1 MQLPFVVVKC
11 EKIVSVL
18 FEQGAAKKNI
28 FRCAKLNSE
37 NKFRSLRRATKG
49 CAQVEFYMLD
59 FAEVQ
64 HQGGVRNTRKQKD
77 IHTPPCLSEK
87 GGRKLSQCGCEV
99 VLYLQKISES
109 SCNYAQHVIK

>member
-18 FEQGAAKKNI
+18 FEQETAKKNI

-49 CAQVEFYMLD
+49 AALGARELLKKLD
-59 FAEVQ
+59 QNF
-64 HQGGVRNTRKQKD
+64 
-77 IHTPPCLSEK
+77 S
-87 GGRKLSQCGCEV
+87 
-99 VLYLQKISES
+99 YKIRGARRAPHYSFIFQLP
-109 SCNYAQHVIK
+109 A